1 MQLRELFHRDVLSPF
16 PEFLEF
22 LSVLFLTFF
31 FKLCLLLSFK
41 SNSSSPL
48 QNPNSISDTVN
59 IVIFTQVKHFQS
71 RTETWCSV
79 WKFQHDTCF
88 ENVQVFCFL
97 LLPIECPLYQCIAML
112 MSVNVQKRKIFNT
125 LTSKLVTRLYRLRIS
140 LLLFPRSVCPK
151 FKHKEKTTTRK
162 CR

>member
-1 MQLRELFHRDVLSPF
+1 MFYPPFLDFWNFCLCYFLR
-16 PEFLEF
+16 
-22 LSVLFLTFF
+22 FF

-97 LLPIECPLYQCIAML
+97 LLPIECPFYQCIAML

-140 LLLFPRSVCPK
+140 LLLFPRSFCPN
-151 FKHKEKTTTRK
+151 FNPKETTTRK
-162 CR
+162 YL